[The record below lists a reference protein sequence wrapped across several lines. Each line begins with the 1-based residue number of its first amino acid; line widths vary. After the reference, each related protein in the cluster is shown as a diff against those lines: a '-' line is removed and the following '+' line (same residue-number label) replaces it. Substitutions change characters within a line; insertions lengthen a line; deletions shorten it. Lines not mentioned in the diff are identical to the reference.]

1 MARTVLR
8 AVVAAVVL
16 GLHRLNGPGGAGA
29 ADGDVRQGQT
39 GEPLA
44 PDGAPA
50 DETGDEPDDLP
61 VEAPSGAD
69 ATPPVPPE
77 IPPPPVH

>member
-1 MARTVLR
+1 MVRTVLG
-8 AVVAAVVL
+8 AVVAAVAL
-16 GLHRLNGPGGAGA
+16 GLHQVGGRGDGA
-29 ADGDVRQGQT
+29 PDGDVRQGEP

-44 PDGAPA
+44 PDGSPA
-50 DETGDEPDDLP
+50 GPVGDRTDDVP
-61 VEAPSGAD
+61 AAAPSEAE